1 MYFIKLVVTY
11 HFCVKSKLIKTIT
24 NAIFIKLIRIIF
36 KIKKA
41 DKYDYFYKYIFIFFR
56 EKIIG

>member
-1 MYFIKLVVTY
+1 MYFIKSVVTY

-24 NAIFIKLIRIIF
+24 NAIFIKLIRIILQ
-36 KIKKA
+36 IKKA

-56 EKIIG
+56 EKTIG

>member
-1 MYFIKLVVTY
+1 MYSIKLVVTY
-11 HFCVKSKLIKTIT
+11 HFCVTSKLIKIIT
-24 NAIFIKLIRIIF
+24 NAIFIKLIRIILI
-36 KIKKA
+36 IKKA